1 MSNKFNIVTSAA
13 DGCGK
18 PSSIR
23 TMDHLPSRDHK
34 GAEYKESFMLSN
46 RSSITHSCS
55 IVAAAFAAVAC
66 LGLTSTASA
75 STIIYQDTFSGG
87 SNSTTLNGAV
97 PTTDNGP
104 STTWTANTYPVWSDS
119 GYTNYTLDQSGKTR
133 DSAYLGFTPTSGQIY
148 TLSATLTIT
157 SVDNSNGAS
166 NDFLDI
172 GFPGNIQAG
181 TNSLGGTSTLNTGWD
196 WPAYI
201 SNVYASP
208 WVLLRGSGGGSYY
221 TGPETNGGGSLSSTA
236 AIGSANDVAIILN
249 TGASAWTYQVFDNA
263 TAVSPIVTFATNP
276 TMTAIGLQNAGVIGT
291 VGNFELT
298 SSPIPEPAT
307 LGLVAVGG
315 LGLLLLKRR
324 KVV

>member
-1 MSNKFNIVTSAA
+1 MSNKSSIVTSAA
-13 DGCGK
+13 DGCGQ

-23 TMDHLPSRDHK
+23 PMDNLPSRDHK

-46 RSSITHSCS
+46 RSSVSHGCS
-55 IVAAAFAAVAC
+55 LAAMVFAAVAC
-66 LGLTSTASA
+66 IGLAGTAWA
-75 STIIYQDTFSGG
+75 STIIYQDNFSG
-87 SNSTTLNGAV
+87 SSSTPLNSAA

-104 STTWTANTYPVWSDS
+104 STTWTANTYAVWSDS

-133 DSAYLGFTPTSGQIY
+133 DSAYLGFTPISGQIY

-157 SVDNSNGAS
+157 SVDTSNGAS

-196 WPAYI
+196 WPASI

-208 WVLLRGSGGGSYY
+208 WVLLRGSGGGSYI
-221 TGPETNGGGSLSSTA
+221 TGPETNGSGSLSSTA
-236 AIGSANDVAIILN
+236 AIGQANNIAIILN

-263 TAVSPIVTFATNP
+263 TAVSPVVTFATNP

-291 VGNFELT
+291 VSNFELI
-298 SSPIPEPAT
+298 SSPVPEPAT
-307 LGLVAVGG
+307 LGLVAIGG